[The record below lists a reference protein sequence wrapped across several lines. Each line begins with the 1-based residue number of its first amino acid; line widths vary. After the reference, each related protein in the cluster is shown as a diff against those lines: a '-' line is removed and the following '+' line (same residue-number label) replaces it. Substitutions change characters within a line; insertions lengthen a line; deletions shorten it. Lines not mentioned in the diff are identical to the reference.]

1 MMLRLS
7 IISIIF
13 FFFLFCAQAQTLEEY
28 MKEQKSSFN
37 KFQKEQE
44 EGMKKLTEDLKNYR
58 AQQNKE
64 FADYLKKPWQKVDIK
79 KAEPKPPE
87 PKPDVVPPF
96 KPEPREQQKPPKK
109 IVPKGNASLQ
119 AESVPLDI
127 QPVILPARPVLIP
140 EEGFPV
146 PFYEQDVQLGQK
158 ALFDVAQ
165 LQDAQQQSIQQF
177 WEKHAEK
184 DFGPLI
190 GRLWQYKQKFNLND
204 WGYYLL
210 LKAYAEEICG
220 GDGNK
225 ARLIS
230 WLLLNQSGYKARIG
244 SSENEAFLMLA
255 ISNKMYGMQF
265 IDKDSLRYYITG
277 GKPTR
282 LVTYPKEFP
291 AAKRVFDMNLYS
303 VLNFENQGIEKVLK
317 AADSSSLSISLPE
330 NVLKFYNDYP
340 QSQLEVYFDA
350 GMSPGIKEPLLAF
363 LAEKTAEMDEQQ
375 KVSYILNFVQ
385 NTFEYKT
392 DDEQF
397 GREKWF
403 FPEELFEYPY
413 SDCEDRSVLFSWLV
427 RKLCGLETCALKYPG
442 HAATAV
448 AFSGDVDG
456 DYVMLED
463 RKFTVCD
470 PTYINAPIGMAMPQ
484 FEGVQ
489 PEVIVLRPLFS
500 PQSLEQKLIDR
511 LLAEGAYPA
520 NGQTWV
526 KTAAGNIIMAGC
538 FEGDINLF
546 GKDISSVDDSRDIF
560 LAAFDDQS
568 KMQWIRTFGGP
579 GSDFVQGISLTA
591 DGLLSLAGTF
601 EGNMYILDKELA
613 GEGVNGFI
621 FNTDT
626 DGNPMNL
633 RKFPLDQ
640 QWVGA
645 SGGFAAQLNNGEV
658 SVEQFPTDRKYPV
671 NGMRTG
677 KSGEQV
683 FLASFANT
691 PVHMDAAAEYVDF
704 VPAMKKLSA
713 KFSENSSSE
722 AAWMLA
728 FLEIIAQSG
737 SKFEG
742 SELLE
747 GIRTLNPD
755 FEKKHDWVAEAIG
768 ELSFLKNDQG
778 LVEVIIRDGDKIS
791 LSNMKLQDK
800 ARFKVSMLPGSG
812 ARIDFYGGAKV
823 GKSVFWYPL
832 NNVIIENRGDVVFD
846 YDDDHTRKRI
856 NIKNDLL

>member
-1 MMLRLS
+1 MLRKL
-7 IISIIF
+7 IVTAG
-13 FFFLFCAQAQTLEEY
+13 FLLFLIGLQAQTFEEY
-28 MKEQKSSFN
+28 MKEQKASYN
-37 KFQKEQE
+37 KFKKEQE
-44 EGMKKLTEDLKNYR
+44 EGMKKLAEDLKNYR

-96 KPEPREQQKPPKK
+96 KPEPAAKQKAPKR
-109 IVPKGNASLQ
+109 IVPKGNAQLQ
-119 AESVPLDI
+119 AEEVPLDI
-127 QPVILPARPVLIP
+127 QPVILPDRPVLIV
-140 EEGFPV
+140 EDGVPV
-146 PFYEQDVQLGQK
+146 PFYQQEVRLSYK
-158 ALFDVAQ
+158 SLFDTDR
-165 LQDAQQQSIQQF
+165 LQNANQESIQQF

-184 DFGPLI
+184 DFGQLI
-190 GRLWQYKQKFNLND
+190 GQLWQYKQKMNLND

-210 LKAYAEEICG
+210 IKAYAEEICG
-220 GDGNK
+220 SNDNK
-225 ARLIS
+225 SRLIA

-244 SSENEAFLMLA
+244 SSEGEAFLMLA
-255 ISNKMYGMQF
+255 ITNKMYGMQF
-265 IDKDSLRYYITG
+265 VDKDSLRYYIAE

-282 LVTYPKEFP
+282 LMTYPKEFP

-303 VLNFENQGIEKVLK
+303 VLNFENQGVEKVLT
-317 AADSSSLSISLPE
+317 AADKSEFTINLPE
-330 NVLKFYNDYP
+330 NNLKFYADYP

-350 GMSPGIKEPLLAF
+350 GMSSGIKNGLLSF
-363 LAEKTAEMDEQQ
+363 LAGKINELDEQQ
-375 KVSYILNFVQ
+375 KVSYLLNFVQ

-448 AFSGDVDG
+448 AFTEDVAG
-456 DYVMLED
+456 DYVMLEE

-489 PEVIVLRPLFS
+489 PEVIVLRPLYS
-500 PQSLEQKLIDR
+500 PQSLEQKLLNR
-511 LLAEGAYPA
+511 LLADGAYPA

-526 KTAAGNIIMAGC
+526 KTADGNIIMAGC
-538 FEGDINLF
+538 FDGDINLF
-546 GKDISSVDDSRDIF
+546 GKDISSVDGSRDIF
-560 LAAFDDQS
+560 LAAFDGQA

-579 GSDFVQGISLTA
+579 GSDFVQGISLTN

-626 DGNPMNL
+626 EGMPMNL

-645 SGGFAAQLNNGEV
+645 SGGFVAQLNNGDV
-658 SVEQFPTDRKYPV
+658 HVEQFPTDRTYPV

-677 KSGEQV
+677 NSGEQV

-691 PVHMDAAAEYVDF
+691 PVHMDAVSEYIDF
-704 VPAMKKLSA
+704 VPAMKELSS
-713 KFSENSSSE
+713 KFSKSSSPE
-722 AAWMLA
+722 ASWMLA
-728 FLEIIAQSG
+728 FLELIAQSG

-742 SELLE
+742 SELLD
-747 GIRTLNPD
+747 GIRSLNPE
-755 FEKKHDWVAEAIG
+755 FEKEHDWLADAIR

-778 LVEVIIRDGDKIS
+778 LVEVIINKGDKIS
-791 LSNMKLQDK
+791 LSNMRLQNK
-800 ARFKVSMLPGSG
+800 TRFKVSMLPGTG
-812 ARIDFYGGAKV
+812 ARIDFYGGANV
-823 GKSVFWYPL
+823 GKAVFWYPL
-832 NNVIIENRGDVVFD
+832 NNVIIENQGDMVLD
-846 YDDDHTRKRI
+846 YDDDHTRKRL
-856 NIKNDLL
+856 NIKKDLL